1 MLIHTKVSSYYPY
14 TTQPMTYTPTSRQQ
28 KNSSK
33 LGSSIKSS
41 VNNGSGRRNRRKSS
55 GTTSSTLSSS
65 SSSSYHHKKYPVT
78 PHSQRHGK
86 ISVGSGGRVYHE
98 RQQYG
103 TNGGGGAAHDA
114 SNKYG
119 KSYHGNE
126 VGYNKSGDV
135 YHNQPRQGRIRRE
148 AIRLPDQPDVVRQVR
163 HRVSTPE
170 PDILERIYI
179 RRQLNEVVEEIIE
192 EPTTPPPRLHERTII
207 EPSGPPKI
215 VRKVIRVPP
224 RSHEYQYQ
232 QQQETINKYEKL
244 NNVNTSVAGIAAQ
257 FERNISKTLGATSTN
272 IYPPHSIVPPP
283 GIPQN
288 TVHFEVRGTE
298 ASAPFPSQPPISHH
312 VQYRQS
318 FGGFTEA
325 PNVRSQGFG
334 GIAPGISATPGLGV
348 ASNFVGAPFNGIGG
362 FVSSGGD
369 ALGFG
374 GGYDPRHV
382 SSIGSSEFGASLENA
397 SNGIQGLPDAVAPI
411 YPFTSSFSR
420 GTMFGLGGFGNTGG
434 CGGGLGGGLG
444 GYGGGLGGGLGGYGG
459 GFGGG
464 LGGLSSFGG
473 GLPFGGGASFGG
485 GLPYGGGA
493 SFGGGLPYGGGSFGG
508 GLPFG
513 GGSFGGG
520 LPFGGG
526 GSFGGINPCQPQQP
540 PCVIQQRV
548 PCPVPVPVPQPQ
560 QCPFPVPV
568 PVPQPCPVPVP
579 VRECIPIP

>member
-1 MLIHTKVSSYYPY
+1 MLIHTKLSSYHPY

-33 LGSSIKSS
+33 LGGSIKSS
-41 VNNGSGRRNRRKSS
+41 VNNGSVRRSRRKSS
-55 GTTSSTLSSS
+55 ATTSSTLSSSSLS

-86 ISVGSGGRVYHE
+86 IPVGSGGRVYHE

-103 TNGGGGAAHDA
+103 TNGSGGAAHGA
-114 SNKYG
+114 LNNYG

-126 VGYNKSGDV
+126 VGHDKPGDV
-135 YHNQPRQGRIRRE
+135 YHNRPRQGRIRRE
-148 AIRLPDQPDVVRQVR
+148 AIRLPDQPGVVRQVR

-179 RRQLNEVVEEIIE
+179 RRQPNEIVEEIIE

-224 RSHEYQYQ
+224 RSHEHQYQ
-232 QQQETINKYEKL
+232 QQQETVNKYEKL
-244 NNVNTSVAGIAAQ
+244 NGVNTSVADIAAQ
-257 FERNISKTLGATSTN
+257 FERNISNTQGATSTN
-272 IYPPHSIVPPP
+272 IYPLHSVVPPP

-288 TVHFEVRGTE
+288 TVRFEVRGTE

-312 VQYRQS
+312 VQNRQS

-325 PNVRSQGFG
+325 TNVRAQGFG

-362 FVSSGGD
+362 FVSGGGD

-382 SSIGSSEFGASLENA
+382 SSIGSSEFGASFGNA
-397 SNGIQGLPDAVAPI
+397 SNGIQGLPGAVAPI

-434 CGGGLGGGLG
+434 CGAGLG
-444 GYGGGLGGGLGGYGG
+444 GYGGAASGY
-459 GFGGG
+459 
-464 LGGLSSFGG
+464 GGLSSFGGFSMGGGGGFGG
-473 GLPFGGGASFGG
+473 GLPFGGGA
-485 GLPYGGGA
+485 A
-493 SFGGGLPYGGGSFGG
+493 
-508 GLPFG
+508 
-513 GGSFGGG
+513 FGGG

-526 GSFGGINPCQPQQP
+526 GSFGGMNPCCPQQP
-540 PCVIQQRV
+540 PCVIQQHV

-560 QCPFPVPV
+560 HCPFPVPV

-579 VRECIPIP
+579 VRECIPVP